1 MQPIIALYQ
10 FPSMGD
16 VECNLSAI
24 LSGGLL
30 DTLKA
35 LSQDQILHLILM
47 IDEIALEKRIWWDS
61 RTTKFLGVCREH
73 ADKVST
79 TFETMAD
86 AEELVKA
93 IDDGRVHLAS
103 KVSSDHSHVTMH
115 SHSIF
120 SSNRL
125 LLPCLAFSQIINAFM
140 LHAQFFCLV
149 PARRRMASSMLSSS
163 CFLYVPLMQHLQTL
177 QDHRL
182 QELCLLH
189 LMARHSMDTL

>member
-1 MQPIIALYQ
+1 MQPIIASYQ
-10 FPSMGD
+10 FPSMGY

-35 LSQDQILHLILM
+35 LSQDQILHLVLM

-61 RTTKFLGVCREH
+61 RTNKFLGVCREH
-73 ADKVST
+73 ADEVST

-93 IDDGRVHLAS
+93 IDDGHVHLAS
-103 KVSSDHSHVTMH
+103 EVSSDHSHVTMH

-120 SSNRL
+120 SLNRL
-125 LLPCLAFSQIINAFM
+125 LLLRLAFSQIINTFM
-140 LHAQFFCLV
+140 LHAQFFCPV

-163 CFLYVPLMQHLQTL
+163 HFLYMPLMRHLQTF
-177 QDHRL
+177 QDHQL

-189 LMARHSMDTL
+189 LMARHGVDAL